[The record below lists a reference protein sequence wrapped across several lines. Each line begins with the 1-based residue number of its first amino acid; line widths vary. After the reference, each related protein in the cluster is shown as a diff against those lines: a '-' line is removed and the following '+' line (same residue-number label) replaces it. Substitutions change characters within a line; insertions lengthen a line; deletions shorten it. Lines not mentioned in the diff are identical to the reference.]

1 MTCTV
6 ASATNIRDLKH
17 FLRLPYLIYGR
28 DPNWVVP
35 LTAEVYRT
43 LDAEK
48 NPYFSRASLRLFVC
62 FKDGSPAARL
72 AIIISQPHEEKYGQ
86 KAAFFGYFES
96 ENEPDA
102 SQALFQSAEDYCRAE
117 GIQVLEGPFNPS
129 HYSELGLQVDRFG
142 TPPAFFQTYNP
153 PYYPDLL
160 EQAGLRVSQ
169 RFQTMKNEEIGTYLL
184 KRYGPPQGVPEKN
197 GFVVRPFR
205 PGDFVAELDRIR
217 EVNNDAFSDNW
228 HFLPLSREEY
238 LFSAKY
244 LSLVTKPELIL
255 IAEHLGSA
263 VGVLHCVLDI
273 NPLLKKLGG
282 RVNPIKYFGFLWGRR
297 RVRNLIIFTVAIRKE
312 YRHSR
317 VYYLLLQAFCRTAA
331 SYATLETTWLSPENL
346 PALRAAESLGMVP
359 DKHFA
364 IYEKALTAKE

>member
-1 MTCTV
+1 VTYTV
-6 ASATNIRDLKH
+6 ASAANIRDLKP
-17 FLRLPYLIYGR
+17 FLRLPQIIYGR
-28 DPNWVVP
+28 DPNWVAP
-35 LTAEVYRT
+35 LTSEVYRT
-43 LDAEK
+43 LDTGK
-48 NPYFSRASLRLFVC
+48 NPYFSRATLRVFVC
-62 FKDGSPAARL
+62 LKDGSPAARL
-72 AIIISQPHEEKYGQ
+72 VVVISKPHAEKYGQ
-86 KAAFFGYFES
+86 KTAFFGFFES
-96 ENEPDA
+96 ANEPDV
-102 SQALFQSAEDYCRAE
+102 SRALFQAAEDYCRAE
-117 GIQVLEGPFNPS
+117 GVRVLEGPFNPN

-160 EQAGLRVSQ
+160 EQAGFRVSQ
-169 RFQTMKNEEIGTYLL
+169 RFQTMKNEEIGPYLL
-184 KRYGPPQGVPEKN
+184 KRYSPPQRVPEKS

-205 PGDFVAELDRIR
+205 PGDLVAELDRIR

-255 IAEHLGSA
+255 IAEHRGSA

-273 NPLLKKLGG
+273 NPLLRKLGG
-282 RVNPIKYFGFLWGRR
+282 RVNPFKYIGFLRGRR
-297 RVRNLIIFTVAIRKE
+297 SVRNLIIFTVAIRKE

-331 SYATLETTWLSPENL
+331 SCATLETTWLSPENL
-346 PALRAAESLGMVP
+346 PALRAAESLGMIP

-364 IYEKALTAKE
+364 IYRKALTAKV